1 MRLFLSIIILTSFL
15 SCHVKETTP
24 NAWLVK
30 TDSLRSLVYASYLE
44 SKPKDNFLTF
54 LNNNGAYSLALEI
67 AEDSIKYNYKIE
79 LANIGYQIALQ
90 HGYYNEAL
98 HFLENIKCNNKA
110 DSINH
115 IFKYLAVYL
124 KEMDTVKESECLSK
138 LMPLKDEIPKNDRL
152 KFELLSDFG
161 AHYHNLRNYKKSLEL
176 NTGVYQMAHTLKVSE
191 LDIALSCQRLAND
204 YNDQLRNN
212 LIPQSQRIPIY
223 KKAKSLYTESIALLA
238 KIIPTPRERLAESY
252 MTLNM
257 LDLTVNYTNDSFANY
272 RKALELILPQFKDP
286 EIHNYYFCY
295 HPILASIILTQM
307 AEVNFDRYFIQH
319 APQKATNS
327 LRWSEICSKLLQQS
341 VLEPNDYGI
350 AFDMLK
356 TFRTRNTNQ
365 YISYLLF
372 ISPKMENLPVKLLE
386 ISTQDKYPILTK
398 NHLINADNSGE
409 NISKLKLVNHIRSL
423 QFLTYC
429 LNSKTLKRHSKEL
442 LTTAAQIEQDF
453 EKQMPKIDSGSIAK
467 LRQKLGATN
476 TLLINYQCSEGILV
490 RIAISKDSVSFIS
503 KPLLQIFKEPFFGN
517 ALINH
522 EESNN
527 VSEYRNLAGAAYD
540 YFLSDIPNLFKYSKI
555 IIASDKLL
563 PQTFDGLV
571 LNKSN
576 KHTWSD
582 LEYLGDKICT
592 YYVPNI
598 QWLFR
603 SGESKD
609 FKINY
614 TVAHPKHQNKLP
626 YSDLLTNYL
635 KEKYSAEITSADDFE
650 KSKGKSYR
658 ILHLATHTA
667 SDSQGYYSLLL
678 DSSRISALNSYAPKC
693 NLAILNACETI
704 KGRYL
709 MTEGTISLARLF
721 LSSCAD
727 ATISSTLKVDNN
739 ASAELFKYFYQ
750 FLYNGNTVSE
760 SLYKAKKELRKRTP
774 EWSNPYYWSSYQ
786 LMGKDMI
793 FTH

>member
-1 MRLFLSIIILTSFL
+1 M
-15 SCHVKETTP
+15 KETMR

-44 SKPKDNFLTF
+44 SKPKVNFLTY

-67 AEDSIKYNYKIE
+67 AKDSIKYNYKNE

-90 HGYYNEAL
+90 HGYYNDAL
-98 HFLENIKCNNKA
+98 HFLENIKSNNKA

-138 LMPLKDEIPKNDRL
+138 LMPLKDEIAKNDRL
-152 KFELLSDFG
+152 KFELLSDSG
-161 AHYHNLRNYKKSLEL
+161 AHYHNLHNYKKSLEL
-176 NTGVYQMAHTLKVSE
+176 NARAFEMAHRMTLSAF
-191 LDIALSCQRLAND
+191 DMALSCQRLAND

-272 RKALELILPQFKDP
+272 RKALDLILPQFKDP

-307 AEVNFDRYFIQH
+307 AEVNYDRYNLKH
-319 APQKATNS
+319 TPEKATNS

-341 VLEPNDYGI
+341 VLEPTDYGV

-365 YISYLLF
+365 YISYLLS
-372 ISPKMENLPVKLLE
+372 ISPQTENLPVKLLE
-386 ISTQDKYPILTK
+386 ISTQDKYPILSK

-409 NISKLKLVNHIRSL
+409 NINKLKLLNDIRSL

-429 LNSKTLKRHSKEL
+429 SNSKTLKRHSEEL
-442 LTTAAQIEQDF
+442 LTTAAQIEQEF
-453 EKQMPKIDSGSIAK
+453 EKQMPKIDNGSIAK
-467 LRQKLGATN
+467 LKQKLGATN
-476 TLLINYQCSEGILV
+476 TLLINYQCSEGVLV
-490 RIAISKDSVSFIS
+490 RIAISKDSLSFIS
-503 KPLLQIFKEPFFGN
+503 RPLPQIFKEPLFGN

-527 VSEYRNLAGAAYD
+527 VSEYSKLAGSAYD
-540 YFLSDIPNLFKYSKI
+540 YLLGDIPNLFKYSKI

-571 LNKSN
+571 INKSN

-582 LEYLGDKICT
+582 LEYLGDKIST

-598 QWLFR
+598 QWLFNKTT
-603 SGESKD
+603 SKD

-614 TVAHPKHQNKLP
+614 AVAHRKHQNQLP

-693 NLAILNACETI
+693 NLTILNACETI
-704 KGRYL
+704 KGKYL
-709 MTEGTISLARLF
+709 MNEGAISLARLF
-721 LSSCAD
+721 LSSGAD

-739 ASAELFKYFYQ
+739 ASAELFKYFYR
-750 FLYNGNTVSE
+750 FLYDGNSVSE

-774 EWSNPYYWSSYQ
+774 EFNNPYFWSSYQ
-786 LMGKDMI
+786 LLGKDLI